1 MSVRQS
7 VCLYIGA
14 LCPCDHY
21 AWFTGPHCTVSTSPL
36 LDMGPHWTGTW
47 DLVAITGNQFKL
59 VHFRHPPPLVLTC
72 GCYQSMY
79 GRRKRVVRILLER
92 FLVIVLLN
100 HNGQFHFYL
109 TLNSKKADVRTIV
122 IVRPVK
128 GELTHSQG
136 PFTSAE
142 NGSGNGKDDK
152 KKAFK

>member
-1 MSVRQS
+1 MTITHGSLDLTVQS
-7 VCLYIGA
+7 
-14 LCPCDHY
+14 
-21 AWFTGPHCTVSTSPL
+21 PHPPS
-36 LDMGPHWTGTW
+36 WTW
-47 DLVAITGNQFKL
+47 DLIGQGHGTSWPSLETSLNLFTSDT
-59 VHFRHPPPLVLTC
+59 PPLPTGSDMWLLSKHVRSAEAGGTHPTGKISCL
-72 GCYQSMY
+72 
-79 GRRKRVVRILLER
+79 RILLER

-109 TLNSKKADVRTIV
+109 TLNSKKANLRTIV

-142 NGSGNGKDDK
+142 SGSGNGKDDK